1 MSTLCRL
8 TGWHGSREE
17 VFMTK
22 YVALLIAG
30 SMLTAFGNA
39 VASPEMVRSYNCT
52 ACHAEDKKKYGP
64 TYQQVALKY
73 ADEAGAAEKLAKKIQ
88 TGGAGVWGNTPMP
101 AQPRVSDEDALA
113 IARYILSVK

>member
-1 MSTLCRL
+1 MRWQALKWS
-8 TGWHGSREE
+8 E
-17 VFMTK
+17 VTT
-22 YVALLIAG
+22 VRPA
-30 SMLTAFGNA
+30 MLRT
-39 VASPEMVRSYNCT
+39 
-52 ACHAEDKKKYGP
+52 KKKYGP

>member
-1 MSTLCRL
+1 
-8 TGWHGSREE
+8 
-17 VFMTK
+17 MTK
-22 YVALLIAG
+22 YVALLMAG

>member
-1 MSTLCRL
+1 MYKFVAFVLGCSMFTAL
-8 TGWHGSREE
+8 GS
-17 VFMTK
+17 
-22 YVALLIAG
+22 AI
-30 SMLTAFGNA
+30 
-39 VASPEMVRSYNCT
+39 ASPEMVRKYNCT

-88 TGGAGVWGNTPMP
+88 SGGAGVWGKTPMP
-101 AQPRVSDEDALA
+101 AQPRVTDEDALT

>member
-1 MSTLCRL
+1 MS
-8 TGWHGSREE
+8 
-17 VFMTK
+17 K
-22 YVALLIAG
+22 YAAALIAG
-30 SMLTAFGNA
+30 SLFINLGSA
-39 VASPEMVRSYNCT
+39 VASPEMVRKYNCT

-73 ADEAGAAEKLAKKIQ
+73 SDEAGAAEKLAKKIQ

-101 AQPRVSDEDALA
+101 AQPRVTDEDALA